1 MSTCTYREMNAPSSG
16 PAMITVGIAIVMPN
30 SQTQVRLQGG
40 DCREAAMATIAVMI
54 N

>member
-1 MSTCTYREMNAPSSG
+1 MNAPNSG
-16 PAMITVGIAIVMPN
+16 PATITVGITIVMPS

-40 DCREAAMATIAVMI
+40 DCREAAMATIAAMI